1 MSGLTDTH
9 TPEHTHS
16 HTHMFFPNPE
26 CRHLGCSIWRI
37 LCQSAFIIL
46 SAAASDHASHFA
58 GHCHRTRHITH
69 TQPKVTFAQ
78 SALHTHTHTNT
89 CRHTHVCTH
98 ARTNTQTH
106 TLLNCTCTL
115 SSGLP
120 RATSSHAHTCTH
132 TRTHTLLNCTC
143 TLPSGLPRATSS
155 HAQTC
160 THTHTHTLLNC
171 TCTLPSGLPRA
182 TSSAAVSELRFAGDC
197 ATTGGGRR
205 DRNTH
210 TVSKAWLCR
219 GLCHERRRQA
229 RQKHTHSQQS
239 MALQGTVPQPAKAEE
254 TETHRL
260 VRTGMRAHV
269 HMYSYT

>member
-120 RATSSHAHTCTH
+120 RATSSHA
-132 TRTHTLLNCTC
+132 
-143 TLPSGLPRATSS
+143 
-155 HAQTC
+155 QTC

-197 ATTGGGRR
+197 ATTCGGKR
-205 DRNTH
+205 DRITH
-210 TVSKAWLCR
+210 TVSRARHCR
-219 GLCHERRRQA
+219 GLCHNRRRQK

-239 MALQGTVPQPAKAEE
+239 MALQGTVPRTAEAGE
-254 TETHRL
+254 TETHTQSAEHGFAGDCATTCKGR
-260 VRTGMRAHV
+260 RDRNTP
-269 HMYSYT
+269 TC